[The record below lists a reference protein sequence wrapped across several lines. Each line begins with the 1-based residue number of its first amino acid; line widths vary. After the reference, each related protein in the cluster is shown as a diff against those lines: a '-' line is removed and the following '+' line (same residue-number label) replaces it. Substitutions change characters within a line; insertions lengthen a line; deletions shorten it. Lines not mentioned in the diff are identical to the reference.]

1 MKKALALLLLILLL
15 LCVACSASTLAT
27 PDGLTLDYNILSWN
41 RVEDADGYVVWVNG
55 EEYTSQTNF
64 LELSLSNGEYE
75 LKVKAISSGKYSD
88 SEYSE
93 SIFYNATADKNMD
106 RLSTPSILGIDGHG
120 QITWSMVGNSLGYRI
135 FSNNSLIHTVEG
147 QNVMSFVLDILEPG
161 TYSIQIQA
169 IGDNVNYSDS
179 ARSNS
184 YKFVIDPDG
193 TPALPL
199 LSAPVITY
207 DAPTKSICWTK
218 IRYAIGYLVYLND
231 NVVERVDGNEVFSYK
246 IDPKL
251 TENIYTVKAL
261 GDESIYGTSAK
272 SNAITFPLAPSEP
285 PTGLTVKVI
294 DGEAVIYW
302 DDVDY
307 SVGYKVEIDDK
318 TETVLKNTI
327 KLNGYP
333 DGEYTVRV
341 SALGDGLLY
350 STTAYSSQI
359 SVSVRDGAIELPSL
373 DATDYVVY
381 IEGVLYWDAVENA
394 ENYTITVETPY
405 DDSIDTLSFTTDKL
419 SLKMEEVFDETVMIF
434 YVKAN
439 ANGYQS
445 SPSSYG
451 VGYVPSA
458 TKTYVDDKGFIITEE
473 GDQYY
478 FLEYPREIS
487 YDGENIIWNK
497 VQDAYGYSVVVD
509 GIEYV
514 VTDNKIEYSIIDSAT
529 VTVSALTEKEFY
541 YNSPKSAETVIVYPD
556 RLTTPIIELNKYTLR
571 WDSIEGANEYAL
583 YINGTPSLSISS
595 TLIDLKSIITID
607 GSYTLS
613 VQAVATDNSGYSN
626 SLLSKELFFTVDYGE
641 YGTESKPYTI
651 SSYDD
656 FLIMKEHPN
665 AYYKIIVETIDF
677 DNSLLEPIFTDSFFM
692 GHLNGNGCVIKN
704 FKISTKNG
712 VGGFFGLLAECEITD
727 LTFSNVVAI
736 DNSPVISSYA
746 TDTVIDGINIQGVVL
761 LNSDVIVSGGV
772 FSTFGGSAKNI
783 TVNIQVAEQDG
794 STVDGATI
802 GGFSGIS
809 SGCIDNIKISG
820 KITVKSATNCTI
832 GAFSGDNKADIN
844 GLNLESVT
852 VDVGSGNIGL
862 ISGNSSGKFTDIV
875 SNGMV
880 FASAGNIGTF
890 GSFNGLFSGTTS
902 VKVTVNGDKTS
913 YVGGFAGYLG
923 NFTIDATVVSTL
935 EVSSSMVYVGGF
947 AGYSYGNDC
956 NVTLSPVVLDLTVT
970 ALKGYVGGMIGYYSG
985 NIEGDLSGAVTVN
998 ATDIAKSNLRIGYI
1012 GSDNDLFESC
1022 HDVTLSGNIVE

>member
-1 MKKALALLLLILLL
+1 MKKALALLLSILLL
-15 LCVACSASTLAT
+15 LCVACSARTLAT

-55 EEYTSQTNF
+55 EEYNSQTNF

-75 LKVKAISSGKYSD
+75 LKVKAISSGKYGD

-93 SIFYNATADKNMD
+93 SIFYNATADKNTD
-106 RLSTPSILGIDGHG
+106 RLSTPSILGIDGRG

-147 QNVMSFVLDILEPG
+147 QNATSFVLDILEPG

-207 DAPTKSICWTK
+207 DASTKSICWTK

-231 NVVERVDGNEVFSYK
+231 NVVERIEGNEVFSYK

-261 GDESIYGTSAK
+261 GDESIYGTSTK
-272 SNAITFPLAPSEP
+272 SNAITFPLAPSDP

-302 DDVDY
+302 DSVDY

-333 DGEYTVRV
+333 DGEYTIRV

-359 SVSVRDGAIELPSL
+359 SVRVYDGAIELPSL

-405 DDSIDTLSFTTDKL
+405 DDTIDTLSFTTDKL

-514 VTDNKIEYSIIDSAT
+514 VTDNKIEYSIVDSVT
-529 VTVSALTEKEFY
+529 VAVSALTEKEFY
-541 YNSPKSAETVIVYPD
+541 YNSPKTAETIIVYPD
-556 RLTTPIIELNKYTLR
+556 RLTTPIPQLEKYTLR
-571 WDSIEGANEYAL
+571 WDTVEGASEYVI
-583 YINGTPSLSISS
+583 YINDKPLTVYS
-595 TLIDLKSIITID
+595 TVIDLKSIITVD
-607 GSYTLS
+607 GLYTLS
-613 VQAVATDNSGYSN
+613 IQTIAAANSGYKN
-626 SLLSKELFFTVDYGE
+626 SLLSKEIYYFVDYGE

-656 FLIMKEHPN
+656 FLMMKEHPN
-665 AYYKIIVETIDF
+665 AYYKVIVDQIDLQ
-677 DNSLLEPIFTDSFFM
+677 NAILEPIFYESFFM
-692 GHLNGNGCVIKN
+692 GHLDGNGAVIKN
-704 FKISTKNG
+704 FKISSKNG
-712 VGGFFGLLAECEITD
+712 VGGFFGLLAECEINN
-727 LTFSNVVAI
+727 LTFSDIVAV
-736 DNSPVISSYA
+736 DNSPILSSYA
-746 TDTVIDGINIQGVVL
+746 SDTVIDCIGIKGIVL
-761 LNSDVIVSGGV
+761 LNSNANVLGGV
-772 FSTFGGSAKNI
+772 FSTFSGTARNI
-783 TVNIQVAEQDG
+783 TVSIQITEQDG
-794 STVDGATI
+794 SVVDGATI
-802 GGFSGIS
+802 GGFAGVVEGIS
-809 SGCIDNIKISG
+809 DNIRVDG
-820 KITVKSATNCTI
+820 KIAVKSANNGII
-832 GAFSGDNKADIN
+832 GAFAGDNRSDVNVLKI
-844 GLNLESVT
+844 ESFT
-852 VDVGSGNIGL
+852 VDAGSGNIGL
-862 ISGNSSGKFTDIV
+862 ISGISSGKLTNVTSSGSV
-875 SNGMV
+875 SGM
-880 FASAGNIGTF
+880 FGNIGSF
-890 GSFNGLFSGTTS
+890 GSFTGLFSGSTS
-902 VKVTVNGDKTS
+902 VELTVSGDKTS

-923 NFTIDATVVSTL
+923 NSTIDATIVSKIN
-935 EVSSSMVYVGGF
+935 VSATTVYVGGF

-956 NVTLSPVVLDLTVT
+956 NITLSPVVLDLTVT

-985 NIEGDLSGAVTVN
+985 NIEGDVSGAVTVN

-1012 GSDNDLFESC
+1012 GNDNDLFEGC

>member
-1 MKKALALLLLILLL
+1 MKKALALLLSILLL
-15 LCVACSASTLAT
+15 LCVACSARTLAT

-55 EEYTSQTNF
+55 EEYNSQTNF

-75 LKVKAISSGKYSD
+75 LKVKAISSGKYGD

-93 SIFYNATADKNMD
+93 SIFYNATADKNTD
-106 RLSTPSILGIDGHG
+106 RLSTPSILGIDGRG

-147 QNVMSFVLDILEPG
+147 QNATSFVLDILEPG

-207 DAPTKSICWTK
+207 DASTKSICWTK

-231 NVVERVDGNEVFSYK
+231 NVVERIEGNEVFSYK

-261 GDESIYGTSAK
+261 GDESIYGTSTK
-272 SNAITFPLAPSEP
+272 SNAITFPLAPSDP

-302 DDVDY
+302 DSVDY

-327 KLNGYP
+327 KVNGYP
-333 DGEYTVRV
+333 DGEYTIRV

-359 SVSVRDGAIELPSL
+359 SVRVYDGAIELPSL

-405 DDSIDTLSFTTDKL
+405 DDTIDTLSFTTDKL

-514 VTDNKIEYSIIDSAT
+514 VTDNKIEYSIVDSVT
-529 VTVSALTEKEFY
+529 VAVSALTEKEFY
-541 YNSPKSAETVIVYPD
+541 YNSPKTAETIIVYPD
-556 RLTTPIIELNKYTLR
+556 RLTTPIPQLEKYTLR
-571 WDSIEGANEYAL
+571 WDTVEGASEYVI
-583 YINGTPSLSISS
+583 YINDKPLTVYS
-595 TLIDLKSIITID
+595 TVIDLKSIITVD
-607 GSYTLS
+607 GLYTLS
-613 VQAVATDNSGYSN
+613 IQTIAAANSGYKN
-626 SLLSKELFFTVDYGE
+626 SLLSKEIYYFVDYGE

-656 FLIMKEHPN
+656 FLMMKEHPN
-665 AYYKIIVETIDF
+665 AYYKVIVDQIDLQ
-677 DNSLLEPIFTDSFFM
+677 NAILEPIFYESFFM
-692 GHLNGNGCVIKN
+692 GHLDGNGAVIKN
-704 FKISTKNG
+704 FKISSKNG
-712 VGGFFGLLAECEITD
+712 VGGFFGLLAECEINN
-727 LTFSNVVAI
+727 LTFSDIVAV
-736 DNSPVISSYA
+736 DNSPILSSYA
-746 TDTVIDGINIQGVVL
+746 SDTVIDCIGIKGIVL
-761 LNSDVIVSGGV
+761 LNSNANVLGGV
-772 FSTFGGSAKNI
+772 FSTFSGTARNI
-783 TVNIQVAEQDG
+783 TVSIQITEQDG
-794 STVDGATI
+794 SVVDGATI
-802 GGFSGIS
+802 GGFAGVVEGIS
-809 SGCIDNIKISG
+809 DNIRVDG
-820 KITVKSATNCTI
+820 KIAVKSANNGII
-832 GAFSGDNKADIN
+832 GAFAGDNRSDVNVLKI
-844 GLNLESVT
+844 ESFT
-852 VDVGSGNIGL
+852 VDAGSGNIGL
-862 ISGNSSGKFTDIV
+862 ISGISSGKLTNVTSSGSV
-875 SNGMV
+875 SGM
-880 FASAGNIGTF
+880 FGNIGSF
-890 GSFNGLFSGTTS
+890 GSFTGLFSGSTS
-902 VKVTVNGDKTS
+902 VELTVSGDKTS

-923 NFTIDATVVSTL
+923 NSTIDATIVSKIN
-935 EVSSSMVYVGGF
+935 VSATTVYVGGF

-956 NVTLSPVVLDLTVT
+956 NITLSPVVLDLTVT

-985 NIEGDLSGAVTVN
+985 NIEGDVSGAVTVN

-1012 GSDNDLFESC
+1012 GNDNDLFEGC

>member
-1 MKKALALLLLILLL
+1 MKKALALLLSIFLL
-15 LCVACSASTLAT
+15 LCVACSARTLAT

-75 LKVKAISSGKYSD
+75 LKVKAISSGKYGD

-93 SIFYNATADKNMD
+93 SIFYNATADKNTD
-106 RLSTPSILGIDGHG
+106 RLSTPSILGIDGRG

-147 QNVMSFVLDILEPG
+147 QNTTSFVLDISEPG

-207 DAPTKSICWTK
+207 DASTKSICWTK

-231 NVVERVDGNEVFSYK
+231 NVVERIDGNEVFSYK

-261 GDESIYGTSAK
+261 GDESIYGTSTK
-272 SNAITFPLAPSEP
+272 SNAITFPLAPSDP

-302 DDVDY
+302 DSVDY

-333 DGEYTVRV
+333 DGEYTIRV

-359 SVSVRDGAIELPSL
+359 SVRVYDGAIELPSL

-405 DDSIDTLSFTTDKL
+405 DDTIDTLSFTTDKL

-514 VTDNKIEYSIIDSAT
+514 VTDNKIEYSIVDSVT
-529 VTVSALTEKEFY
+529 VAVSALTEKEFY
-541 YNSPKSAETVIVYPD
+541 YNSPKTAETIIVYPD
-556 RLTTPIIELNKYTLR
+556 RLTTPIPQLEKYTLR
-571 WDSIEGANEYAL
+571 WDTVEGASEYVI
-583 YINGTPSLSISS
+583 YINDKPLTVYS
-595 TLIDLKSIITID
+595 TVIDLKSIITVD
-607 GSYTLS
+607 GLYTLS
-613 VQAVATDNSGYSN
+613 IQTIAAANSGYKN
-626 SLLSKELFFTVDYGE
+626 SLLSKEIYYFVDYGE

-656 FLIMKEHPN
+656 FLMMKEHPN
-665 AYYKIIVETIDF
+665 AYYKVIVDQIDLQ
-677 DNSLLEPIFTDSFFM
+677 NAILEPIFYESFFM
-692 GHLNGNGCVIKN
+692 GHLDGNGAVIKN
-704 FKISTKNG
+704 FKISSKNG
-712 VGGFFGLLAECEITD
+712 VGGFFGLLAECEINN
-727 LTFSNVVAI
+727 LTFSDIVAV
-736 DNSPVISSYA
+736 DNSPILSSYA
-746 TDTVIDGINIQGVVL
+746 SDTVIDCIGIKGIVL
-761 LNSDVIVSGGV
+761 LNSNANVLGGV
-772 FSTFGGSAKNI
+772 FSTFSGTARNI
-783 TVNIQVAEQDG
+783 TVSIQITEQDG
-794 STVDGATI
+794 SVVDGATI
-802 GGFSGIS
+802 GGFAGVVEGIS
-809 SGCIDNIKISG
+809 DNIRVDG
-820 KITVKSATNCTI
+820 KIAVKSANNGII
-832 GAFSGDNKADIN
+832 GAFAGDNRSDVNVLKI
-844 GLNLESVT
+844 ESFT
-852 VDVGSGNIGL
+852 VDAGSGNIGL
-862 ISGNSSGKFTDIV
+862 ISGISSGKLTNVTSSGSV
-875 SNGMV
+875 SGM
-880 FASAGNIGTF
+880 FGNIGSF
-890 GSFNGLFSGTTS
+890 GSFTGLFSGSTS
-902 VKVTVNGDKTS
+902 VELTVSGDKTS

-923 NFTIDATVVSTL
+923 NSTIDATIVSKIN
-935 EVSSSMVYVGGF
+935 VSATTVYVGGF

-956 NVTLSPVVLDLTVT
+956 NITLSPVVLDLTVT

-985 NIEGDLSGAVTVN
+985 NIEGDVSGAVTVN

-1012 GSDNDLFESC
+1012 GNDNDLFEGC

>member
-1 MKKALALLLLILLL
+1 MKKALALLLSIFLL
-15 LCVACSASTLAT
+15 LCVACSARTLAT

-55 EEYTSQTNF
+55 EEYNSQTNF

-75 LKVKAISSGKYSD
+75 LKVKAISSGKYGD

-93 SIFYNATADKNMD
+93 SIFYNATADKNTD
-106 RLSTPSILGIDGHG
+106 RLSTPSILGIDGRG

-147 QNVMSFVLDILEPG
+147 QNATSFVLDILEPG

-207 DAPTKSICWTK
+207 DASTKSICWTK

-231 NVVERVDGNEVFSYK
+231 NVVERIEGNEVFSYK

-261 GDESIYGTSAK
+261 GDESIYGTSTK
-272 SNAITFPLAPSEP
+272 SNAITFPLAPSDP

-302 DDVDY
+302 DSVDY

-333 DGEYTVRV
+333 DGEYTIRV

-359 SVSVRDGAIELPSL
+359 SVRVYDGAIELPSL

-405 DDSIDTLSFTTDKL
+405 DDTIDTLSFTTDKL

-514 VTDNKIEYSIIDSAT
+514 VTDNKIEYSIVDSVT
-529 VTVSALTEKEFY
+529 VAVSALTEKEFY
-541 YNSPKSAETVIVYPD
+541 YNSPKTAETIIVYPD
-556 RLTTPIIELNKYTLR
+556 RLTTPIPQLEKYTLR
-571 WDSIEGANEYAL
+571 WDTVEGASEYVI
-583 YINGTPSLSISS
+583 YINDKPLTVYS
-595 TLIDLKSIITID
+595 TVIDLKSIITVD
-607 GSYTLS
+607 GLYTLS
-613 VQAVATDNSGYSN
+613 IQTIAAANSGYKN
-626 SLLSKELFFTVDYGE
+626 SLLSKEIYYFVDYGE

-656 FLIMKEHPN
+656 FLMMKEHPN
-665 AYYKIIVETIDF
+665 AYYKVIVDQIDLQ
-677 DNSLLEPIFTDSFFM
+677 NAILEPIFYESFFM
-692 GHLNGNGCVIKN
+692 GHLDGNGAVIKN
-704 FKISTKNG
+704 FKISSKNG
-712 VGGFFGLLAECEITD
+712 VGGFFGLLAECEINN
-727 LTFSNVVAI
+727 LTFSDIVAV
-736 DNSPVISSYA
+736 DNSPILSSYA
-746 TDTVIDGINIQGVVL
+746 SDTVIDCIGIKGIVL
-761 LNSDVIVSGGV
+761 LNSNANVLGGV
-772 FSTFGGSAKNI
+772 FSTFSGTARNI
-783 TVNIQVAEQDG
+783 TVSIQITEQDG
-794 STVDGATI
+794 SVVDGATI
-802 GGFSGIS
+802 GGFAGVVEGIS
-809 SGCIDNIKISG
+809 DNIRVDG
-820 KITVKSATNCTI
+820 KIAVKSANNGII
-832 GAFSGDNKADIN
+832 GAFAGDNRSDVNVLKI
-844 GLNLESVT
+844 ESFT
-852 VDVGSGNIGL
+852 VDAGSGNIGL
-862 ISGNSSGKFTDIV
+862 ISGISSGKLTNVTSSGSV
-875 SNGMV
+875 SGM
-880 FASAGNIGTF
+880 FGNIGSF
-890 GSFNGLFSGTTS
+890 GSFTGLFSGSTS
-902 VKVTVNGDKTS
+902 VELTVSGDKTS

-923 NFTIDATVVSTL
+923 NSTIDATIVSKIN
-935 EVSSSMVYVGGF
+935 VSATTVYVGGF

-956 NVTLSPVVLDLTVT
+956 NITLSPVVLDLTVT

-985 NIEGDLSGAVTVN
+985 NIEGDVSGAVTVN

-1012 GSDNDLFESC
+1012 GNDNDLFEGC